1 MGTARIFH
9 SRMLIRIAVTFF
21 FGLITGMVIM
31 LLWTGQKMD
40 SLYLERSALYY
51 ANNQKNKE
59 ILRLQ
64 EELDKDARRQESS
77 EAIQKTQV
85 EVISSLRY
93 GQEEIKA
100 QVENLVEPFI
110 GKSITWISNNPDL
123 LDAILRNRTVLL
135 SDDNNRKTEIHLRLK
150 YIAFVESTLKIW
162 VEAYEKVESDDSS
175 N

>member
-1 MGTARIFH
+1 MVTARFFR
-9 SRMLIRIAVTFF
+9 SPALIRIAVTFF
-21 FGLITGMVIM
+21 FGLITGMVAM
-31 LLWTGQKMD
+31 LVLIGQKMD

-64 EELDKDARRQESS
+64 EELDKDARRQENS
-77 EAIQKTQV
+77 EQIQKIQV
-85 EVISSLRY
+85 EVVSSLRY

-110 GKSITWISNNPDL
+110 GKSVTWISNNPDL
-123 LDAILRNRTVLL
+123 LDTILRNRTVFL
-135 SDDNNRKTEIHLRLK
+135 SDDNNRKTEIHLQLK

-162 VEAYEKVESDDSS
+162 VEAREQVEPVEPS